1 MNILLTSLMVPGAP
15 SGVRVHYERLA
26 EQLQREGHTVTVITQ
41 ASLRPMVRRA
51 IGVFRRALGL
61 FGQSGTRIG
70 IELGFVA
77 EIYFAIDRTARY
89 DVVNAQD
96 VSSGWA
102 ARLALRDQAPV
113 IVTGHFNDHP
123 AEELVHQLHLSGLS
137 ARFLHRWYTFL
148 LRKTQFFI
156 GVSDY
161 VLQRTLP
168 WLPADA
174 QSTVVYNGVDM
185 TPPAEPTLPAS
196 VPDLRA
202 MFPNRTI
209 VLNVGQLE
217 PRKNQRY
224 LVQVAAALR
233 QQYTDFVLVLV
244 GKGEDEEHLRQQI
257 AAAGLEQHVVLLG
270 YHREIMALLRT
281 ANLYVHAATRE
292 NCPLVLLEAM
302 ATECPAV
309 ALAVG
314 GIPELLAPTPEALIP
329 VATPPVELAD
339 YLQELLTT
347 PTRVEQLRQ
356 RQHAFGRTHFDA
368 HVMLA
373 NTLAFFEQARQLP
386 APTPTHPARVPT
398 PARPQPAMQA
408 R

>member
-26 EQLQREGHTVTVITQ
+26 EHLRREGHTVTVVTQ
-41 ASLRPMVRRA
+41 DSLRPLVRRA
-51 IGVFRRALGL
+51 IGAVRRILGL
-61 FGQSGTRIG
+61 FGRSGAQIG

-77 EIYFAIDRTARY
+77 EIYFAIDRNARY

-102 ARLALRDQAPV
+102 ARLALRDKAPV
-113 IVTGHFNDHP
+113 VVTGHFNDHP
-123 AEELVHQLHLSGLS
+123 AEELVHQLHLSGLT
-137 ARFLHRWYTFL
+137 ARFLHRWYTL
-148 LRKTQFFI
+148 LLQKTRFFI

-174 QSTVVYNGVDM
+174 KTTVVYNGVDM
-185 TPPAEPTLPAS
+185 TPPATSALPAG

-202 MFPNRTI
+202 MFPDRPI
-209 VLNVGQLE
+209 LLNVGQLE

-224 LVQVAAALR
+224 LVDVAAQLR
-233 QQYTDFVLVLV
+233 QQHPNFVLVLV
-244 GKGEDEEHLRQQI
+244 GKGEDEEILRQQI
-257 AAAGLEQHVVLLG
+257 ATAHLEKHVVLLG

-281 ANLYVHAATRE
+281 ADLYVHAATRE

-302 ATECPAV
+302 AAECPTV

-314 GIPELLAPTPEALIP
+314 GIPELLAPTPDALIP
-329 VATPPVELAD
+329 VATPPAELAA
-339 YLQELLTT
+339 YLRELLTN
-347 PTRVEQLRQ
+347 PVRLAQLRQ
-356 RQHAFGRTHFDA
+356 RQHAFGREHFDA
-368 HVMLA
+368 RVMLA
-373 NTLAFFEQARQLP
+373 DTLAFFEQARQLP
-386 APTPTHPARVPT
+386 QVQLPIATQTESRSYAPITT
-398 PARPQPAMQA
+398 
-408 R
+408 